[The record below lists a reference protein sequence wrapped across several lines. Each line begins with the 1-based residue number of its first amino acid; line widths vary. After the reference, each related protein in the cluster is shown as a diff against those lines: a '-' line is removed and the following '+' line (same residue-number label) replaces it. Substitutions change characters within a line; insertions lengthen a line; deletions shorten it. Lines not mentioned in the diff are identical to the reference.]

1 MGPRRRGIG
10 DIATLEIYI
19 LLAVAPAG
27 GGRFDCYPSRTGQ
40 YSHSGD
46 ILSNAAT
53 LETYFVAVT
62 PAGQDNA
69 ATLELYCQMQL
80 HWRPILWAVTPAGG
94 RDVLSVVT
102 PAGQDNIATLEI
114 YFGCYSS
121 RRERCIDCYSSRIW
135 QYSHIGDIFGCCI
148 LG

>member
-1 MGPRRRGIG
+1 MRPRWRGIG

-53 LETYFVAVT
+53 LETHFVAVT

-69 ATLELYCQMQL
+69 ATLEIYCQMQP
-80 HWRPILWAVTPAGG
+80 HWRHAYFVAVTPAGG
-94 RDVLSVVT
+94 RDVLTVVT

-121 RRERCIDCYSSRIW
+121 RREMFRLLLQQDRTTI
-135 QYSHIGDIFGCCI
+135 
-148 LG
+148 